1 MTLLHAE
8 KDKALEIDEL
18 HLHKIRKLIK
28 RELTQG
34 NVESGIDLPQMI
46 IGTFLLSACL
56 CMMNSL
62 SLNSQF
68 DLSTQYSRYNA
79 NFGFI
84 NPLLSG
90 SVAGLAAYVGKK
102 HLMSSHAEHLFEIRA
117 LCNGFLAGVV
127 GVSVGSGAMQP
138 LLAVLAG
145 LVSGAC
151 YLCGCF
157 IFRSFQID
165 DPLESGQIYILPVI
179 WGAVN
184 SVLFMDS
191 EGILVKKTAGGTV
204 DRLGT

>member
-1 MTLLHAE
+1 
-8 KDKALEIDEL
+8 
-18 HLHKIRKLIK
+18 
-28 RELTQG
+28 
-34 NVESGIDLPQMI
+34 MI
-46 IGTFLLSACL
+46 IGTFLYSICL

-90 SVAGLAAYVGKK
+90 SVSGIVSYVVKTK
-102 HLMSSHAEHLFEIRA
+102 LMSTHVGNHLFDIRA
-117 LCNGFLAGVV
+117 LCNGFLAGMV

-138 LLAVLAG
+138 LWAVLAG

-151 YLCGCF
+151 YLCGCLA
-157 IFRSFQID
+157 FRAFQLD
-165 DPLESGQIYILPVI
+165 DPLESCQIYILPGV
-179 WGAVN
+179 WGAMN

-191 EGILVKKTAGGTV
+191 EGVLVKKTNGASV
-204 DRLGT
+204 DTLGT